1 MVLPGCDSVEG
12 ALMVAVLNRI
22 SAQRAPMVGRL
33 LKVTLVAS
41 LPRNLAGRRS
51 AGPLLACSIMASA
64 RATAGQDHRMRMGR
78 RRPPPDSDDDLFERL
93 RGGDEEAFI
102 ALVGRYNHAL
112 FWAARSFVPSDAVAE
127 EVVQDTWMAVVRG
140 LSQFEGRS
148 SIKTWLVSIAV
159 NRARSTGAR
168 ESRVLTL
175 SASEAAVDTSRFDT
189 RGQWITPPQHFV
201 EDAED
206 RISAGMLTE
215 TICSSLENL
224 PEGQRQVVTLRDVEG
239 LNSKEVCQ
247 LLEISEGNQRVL
259 LHRGRSRLRQ
269 DLETKFGGIQ

>member
-1 MVLPGCDSVEG
+1 M
-12 ALMVAVLNRI
+12 NR
-22 SAQRAPMVGRL
+22 
-33 LKVTLVAS
+33 
-41 LPRNLAGRRS
+41 
-51 AGPLLACSIMASA
+51 
-64 RATAGQDHRMRMGR
+64 R
-78 RRPPPDSDDDLFERL
+78 RRPDGDDDLLERL
-93 RGGDEEAFI
+93 RGGDEEAFV

-112 FWAARSFVPSDAVAE
+112 FWAARSFVRSDAVAE

-168 ESRVLTL
+168 ESRALTL
-175 SASEAAVDTSRFDT
+175 STSETAVDPSRFDT
-189 RGQWITPPQHFV
+189 SGHWITPPQHFV
-201 EDAED
+201 DDTED
-206 RISAGMLTE
+206 RVIVGMLSE
-215 TICSSLENL
+215 SISSSLGNL
-224 PEGQRQVVTLRDVEG
+224 PESQRQVVTLRDVEG